1 MYILV
6 CENEVIGLYTSHTDA
21 HVVANDYLSD
31 HMNTTIQ
38 VYYAQP
44 NSNVVSLWDTI

>member
-6 CENEVIGLYTSHTDA
+6 CNGEIVGLYTSHTDA
-21 HVVANDYLSD
+21 HEAAQDYPKVK
-31 HMNTTIQ
+31 